1 LKDYSKHSD
10 EQLVIGALEGNRQDQ
25 EALYYRFS
33 DQMYTIACIYSK
45 NDDEASDILQESFIK
60 VFKKLSSYRNENPLG
75 AWIRKIVV
83 NSALENHR
91 KKKRQFEVLEEYHS
105 ELMSSA
111 EEPDYVGVNPKEV
124 IRLVN
129 ELPFKAGMVLKL
141 FAIEGFA
148 HDEIAES
155 LGISVGT
162 SKSQLSRARQ
172 LLKQKLITSQD

>member
-1 LKDYSKHSD
+1 MTDYSKHSD
-10 EQLVIGALEGNRQDQ
+10 EEIVQGALHGNRQAQ

-60 VFKKLSSYRNENPLG
+60 VFKKLKSYRNENPLG

-105 ELMSSA
+105 ELISSA
-111 EEPDYVGVNPKEV
+111 DNPDYDGVNPKEV
-124 IRLVN
+124 INLVN

-141 FAIEGFA
+141 FAIEGYA
-148 HDEIAES
+148 HDEIADS
-155 LGISVGT
+155 LGISIGT
-162 SKSQLSRARQ
+162 SKSQLNRARQ
-172 LLKQKLITSQD
+172 LLKQKLISNQV